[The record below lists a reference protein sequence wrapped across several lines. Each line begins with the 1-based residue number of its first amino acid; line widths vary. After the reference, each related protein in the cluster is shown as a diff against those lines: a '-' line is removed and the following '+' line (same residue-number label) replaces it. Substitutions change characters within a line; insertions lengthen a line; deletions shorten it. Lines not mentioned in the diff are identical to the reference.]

1 MAHAEGGRELPG
13 MAGVVPQRAR
23 TAGLKREEG
32 PVCVMGRA
40 FRRCKSQ
47 PLHAIDLPC
56 SAGQSRTAAISQPT
70 IRERPASENPHRCR
84 QSAPPCG
91 WGFAVLH

>member
-1 MAHAEGGRELPG
+1 

-40 FRRCKSQ
+40 FRRCKPQ
-47 PLHAIDLPC
+47 PLHPIDQPRPRVPQA
-56 SAGQSRTAAISQPT
+56 SHGRHKRAADISRRS
-70 IRERPASENPHRCR
+70 PAKADVPQRLLVVR
-84 QSAPPCG
+84 T
-91 WGFAVLH
+91 